1 MSTKE
6 LKTMKKIDIEFEDIT
21 PELLLAIANA
31 YPNGFSDNDVLTFKQ
46 VDEEME
52 DRVKIIFNDTLFLIK
67 KSLLDEAAVSK
78 FDADYFK
85 SLARENENCDAE
97 FCE

>member
-1 MSTKE
+1 
-6 LKTMKKIDIEFEDIT
+6 MKKIDIEFNDVT
-21 PELLLAIANA
+21 PELIAAITKA
-31 YPNGFSDNDVLTFKQ
+31 YPYGFADNDVMTFKH

-67 KSLLDEAAVSK
+67 KSLLDEVAVSK

-85 SLARENENCDAE
+85 SLPRENENWDAE
-97 FCE
+97 YCE